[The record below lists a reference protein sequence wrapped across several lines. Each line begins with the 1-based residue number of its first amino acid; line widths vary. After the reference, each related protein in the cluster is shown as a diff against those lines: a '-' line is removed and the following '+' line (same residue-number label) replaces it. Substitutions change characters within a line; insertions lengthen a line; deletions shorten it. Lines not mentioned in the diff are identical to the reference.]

1 MSYKVEIGISN
12 KHLHLSQE
20 DVETL
25 FGAGYELTPVK
36 DLKQPGQFASEEKV
50 DLVGPK
56 GTLAGIRVLGPVR
69 PETQVELSMTDARG
83 VGMNLPIAE
92 SGVLDGSP
100 GMTIVGPKGQ
110 VEMEKG
116 VIVALRHIHL
126 NEQQAKDAGVVD
138 KELVDVKT
146 TGTRPVIFEDVL
158 IRAGNKYEREFH
170 LDTDEANAAG
180 LKNDDLGEII
190 KK

>member
-1 MSYKVEIGISN
+1 MSYNVEIGISN
-12 KHLHLSQE
+12 KHLHLSKE
-20 DVETL
+20 DLEKL
-25 FGAGYELTPVK
+25 FGDGYELTAIK
-36 DLKQPGQFASEEKV
+36 DLKQPGQFAADEKV

-56 GTLAGIRVLGPVR
+56 GTLKGIRILGPVR

-83 VGMNLPIAE
+83 IGMDAPIRE

-100 GMTIVGPKGQ
+100 GMTIVGPKGE
-110 VEMEKG
+110 VAIDKG

-126 NEQQAKDAGVVD
+126 SEQQAKDADVVD

-180 LKNDDLGEII
+180 VKNNDFGEII